1 MSGPVTRSRS
11 RANSSFRRSEGQ
23 TNVGMAE
30 QTELISKLSELL
42 NAIEKSTR
50 TNQQS
55 HEQLAERTEKGI
67 RTQTDFLT
75 LQEQQRTQLATLIT
89 QNSLQV
95 APVLHP
101 APFLGKPTDDI
112 TAFLSH
118 FERYSKFCEWDSKQC
133 LRALPLYL
141 QGNASS
147 WYTSLDT
154 CFENYDDLVNA
165 LKDHFSNPASMWLLR
180 QQLSAR
186 KQQETESLANYAA
199 DIRRLC
205 KRLGLSDS
213 EGMHYFIQGLHADLK
228 SHVILGQPK
237 TLAEAEN
244 LAHLKEAV
252 SISTPRLAQY
262 KLESQ
267 LQSVIKSLETLT
279 SNAHQNEAPNLAAY
293 DHHPKSTILHFG
305 HEAHNNSHT
314 QYYRQQPSPSRL
326 RHDSG
331 HIEKLVRE
339 EVRRQTQFLTTPTS
353 RSSNSGV
360 PSIRNRRTTDGL
372 PICNKC
378 DKVGHIARNCRAGSM
393 QRQPIQTPPY
403 PLHVRP
409 NAPHQYNPHVRPV
422 HNSHIRPDAPT
433 FNPHHKHTGNNPF
446 HPGSGN

>member
-11 RANSSFRRSEGQ
+11 RANCSLRQSESQ

-42 NAIEKSTR
+42 NAIEKSTK

-75 LQEQQRTQLATLIT
+75 LQEQQQTQLATLIT

-118 FERYSKFCEWDSKQC
+118 FERYSKFCGWDSKQC

-154 CFENYDDLVNA
+154 SFENYDDLVNA

-180 QQLSAR
+180 QQLSGR

-205 KRLGLSDS
+205 KRVGLSDS

-237 TLAEAEN
+237 TLEEAEN

-279 SNAHQNEAPNLAAY
+279 SNTHQNETPKLAAY
-293 DHHPKSTILHFG
+293 NHYSKPTVPHSG
-305 HEAHNNSHT
+305 HKADNNSHPHYNRH
-314 QYYRQQPSPSRL
+314 QLSPPRL
-326 RHDSG
+326 RHDSDQ
-331 HIEKLVRE
+331 IEKLVRE
-339 EVRRQTQFLTTPTS
+339 EVRRQTQFLTPTR
-353 RSSNSGV
+353 RSSNSGM
-360 PSIRNRRTTDGL
+360 PSTRNRRTTDGL

-393 QRQPIQTPPY
+393 QHQPIQVPQY
-403 PLHVRP
+403 PSHVRP
-409 NAPHQYNPHVRPV
+409 NMSHQYNPHARPV
-422 HNSHIRPDAPT
+422 YNSHIRPDAPT
-433 FNPHHKHTGNNPF
+433 FNPQLKHTANNPF

>member
-11 RANSSFRRSEGQ
+11 RANSSLRRSVGQ

-30 QTELISKLSELL
+30 QTELINKLSELL
-42 NAIEKSTR
+42 NAIEKSTK

-55 HEQLAERTEKGI
+55 DEQLAERTEKGI

-101 APFLGKPTDDI
+101 ALFLGKPTDDI

-118 FERYSKFCEWDSKQC
+118 FERYSKFCGWDSKQC

-165 LKDHFSNPASMWLLR
+165 LKDQFSNPASMWLLR
-180 QQLSAR
+180 EQLSAR

-228 SHVILGQPK
+228 SHVILGQRK

-279 SNAHQNEAPNLAAY
+279 SSAHHNEAPNLAAY
-293 DHHPKSTILHFG
+293 DHHPKPTIPHSS

-326 RHDSG
+326 RHDSYTK
-331 HIEKLVRE
+331 I
-339 EVRRQTQFLTTPTS
+339 
-353 RSSNSGV
+353 SSGRGTATN
-360 PSIRNRRTTDGL
+360 
-372 PICNKC
+372 PILNNTHK
-378 DKVGHIARNCRAGSM
+378 
-393 QRQPIQTPPY
+393 
-403 PLHVRP
+403 PLIKFWCAFCP
-409 NAPHQYNPHVRPV
+409 
-422 HNSHIRPDAPT
+422 
-433 FNPHHKHTGNNPF
+433 
-446 HPGSGN
+446 